1 MSTRTSISFR
11 LVIKL
16 PDFRAPPRPPVISP
30 LPDHSNK
37 DVPAPPRPPAE
48 APQEK
53 PSLYDEKKVQD
64 LVDMGFKD
72 LRMNRRLLVFF
83 DGDIV
88 KCVKELVRLEREQA
102 KAVDPAQFGYE
113 EQYKQMI
120 EQFGFEGMEEEC
132 KAALIKFE
140 GDINQAVRECVE
152 SLRSQ

>member
-1 MSTRTSISFR
+1 
-11 LVIKL
+11 VIKL

-102 KAVDPAQFGYE
+102 EAVDPAQFGYE

-152 SLRSQ
+152 NLRSQ